1 MPMLSQ
7 DVKDA
12 AAGIEEQLIYDDDFT
27 PDLLQ
32 QYKSRAGSGSY
43 KVFLEPYKSGLSGT
57 GPLPMLR
64 NNMSNQHHIPLPI
77 ELQQRRKNDTQILSL
92 MGILPEINRVWVSID
107 NCLYLWNYTSP
118 NSDFELA
125 VKMDKDEGDFGADSA
140 IGGKSRR
147 SGGGAGAE
155 VNGSSKAN
163 KSSSSSTPAT
173 SPGRNAAGERAAGAS
188 SSSSI
193 AIVSVALSAPRPGIF
208 AADVK
213 YVLVVATTMHVALV
227 ALKLSGSIVSSA
239 RNAAAS
245 SRDVPRSAAA
255 GSLTYQSITYLQTQF
270 VVGTDNVLCRKVL
283 GTQTGR
289 VFMCGSDANLYEM
302 VYENADS
309 SWSAL
314 TGALPYRCV
323 KIKHSG
329 WNFSWRLSSVLP
341 PMLRAN
347 FGFDEYMVD
356 MCVDDARNVLY
367 TADSYGCLSVMYLGA
382 NGAEAV
388 YATHSFDI
396 FEECRRFLSSG
407 GGSSEGAP
415 PASSFNEDARLKGL
429 RVVSVHVITLTESRK
444 CHAVAIL
451 SNGVRVYL
459 RLVNADGTT
468 YLDDVGSTKRAATS
482 VSPTLATLAQ
492 QRGSLFPLG
501 PMSTTGPGGLSV
513 AFIRAPP
520 DKETIRKVQTAD
532 SIQDDG
538 FFPTVRSN
546 DALRVHTGLYC
557 KGILVL
563 ASESAPPRAN
573 SSSSV
578 MAFSGA
584 TGAGGE
590 GDQILALCDD
600 TWARDLGV
608 NAPGSS
614 TAALATSSQHRSS
627 LRESLSLLPLE
638 SGCTVHDIKEN
649 CSAINYG
656 VASQML
662 ALVQQSYTPMRQ
674 SMDDYKGVKV
684 LSFDPE
690 LNASEMPAL
699 PGAGLAP
706 GGRGASLGVAR
717 NALDQVPIQS
727 ELAFQHVPAPTF
739 ALQRQILVLESNGL
753 RVLQKLRPVDY
764 LYDSIRANLHNPEGL
779 RRILSII
786 SNGYGSEQYCAMCVG
801 LACGL
806 PCDAGGNPG
815 ISVAVLGG
823 GSHGRAHQR
832 NDPIREAALNC
843 LCLPSMPTSVPS
855 IRPGHV
861 LDPVTFSP
869 SSLNDTNVQCS
880 SVFRGF
886 QLFLSRLLRPLW
898 LRPVT
903 EEIQGRSIPAQ
914 YLSVELLMSIAT
926 PLHALQEVMLRRNM
940 FRSTILSNNRFSN
953 NLNVSGSS
961 SGGTA
966 LSLAAGSGPLANS
979 GSAGSSSGRAGMG
992 GINAANFAAMNV
1004 NQNLTADEIRSRL
1017 AQQYE
1022 DECICKLYRLLKRA
1036 LQSLHLIETL
1046 LVADQEWKLPVKW
1059 ADFRDT
1065 NFRKL
1070 VISVTTHERV
1080 KMSLRKLILDSSTDQ
1095 HKYTK
1100 GSLQIQGNLI
1110 PNLTR
1115 KLKVACYMYY
1125 SEGDAKWH
1133 EAEEGLASLEK
1144 VLAVSLSTVSPDV
1157 QRQARVTIQCLVD
1170 AACHWHDLDL
1180 VDPSQL
1186 GTGERT
1192 ELETKCEQLMRLGKI
1207 GRRGV
1212 PELCMAAARNF
1223 SRNGSDALIS
1233 SRASGQDGGDAA
1245 GDSIFGGA
1253 YDHEAFGSTS
1263 GSSDDKEVD
1272 DRGMY
1277 HGGSILTKAEMEK
1290 GRRAIYR
1297 TLLDCVLSVRAQAN
1311 AAARV
1316 TSSSAANIGATSTSN
1331 QVTLGFMENMFGVTI
1346 GAGASD
1352 FVSDATGSAAAAP
1365 LDVTEVEK
1373 AMLDMITDSIRC
1385 LDSSPVLSEEFL
1397 ELLCARLY
1405 TNNGRELLLQLP
1417 HPYVRA
1423 FLEQNDMDLLYR
1435 WFSVHGFYEQATQL
1449 MYTMATANG
1458 LDGAVVGGARTE
1470 TGPMNIASRI
1480 EFLQKAWHSA
1490 SVANSAAKY
1499 DYQAALQVA
1508 EAWQGALNGYA
1519 ALLQDMEHMNSR
1531 NAQGQGQGQGQE
1543 QERTDYTPF
1552 IQALRNEDVLSR
1564 INHSFVTQEAYQ
1576 AGDGASRDGS
1586 QSVLRA
1592 AAGSAEARWLSG
1604 MLKKWCLFE
1613 EYLLLH
1619 KAMQTSS
1626 AQLPGKEIGSL
1637 WRSIIYR

>member
-1 MPMLSQ
+1 M
-7 DVKDA
+7 
-12 AAGIEEQLIYDDDFT
+12 
-27 PDLLQ
+27 
-32 QYKSRAGSGSY
+32 
-43 KVFLEPYKSGLSGT
+43 FLEPYKSGLSGT

-64 NNMSNQHHIPLPI
+64 NNMSNQHHIPLPV
-77 ELQQRRKNDTQILSL
+77 ELQQRRKNETQILSL
-92 MGILPEINRVWVSID
+92 MGLLPEINRVWVSID

-125 VKMDKDEGDFGADSA
+125 VKMDKDEGDFDMESVVGSKGRR
-140 IGGKSRR
+140 GGPRNT
-147 SGGGAGAE
+147 G
-155 VNGSSKAN
+155 GSSKAN
-163 KSSSSSTPAT
+163 KASSGATPGGGSSPSR
-173 SPGRNAAGERAAGAS
+173 SAAGERTGGV

-193 AIVSVALSAPRPGIF
+193 AIVSVALTAPKPGIF

-227 ALKLSGSIVSSA
+227 ALKLSGTALSSTRSNVA
-239 RNAAAS
+239 VG
-245 SRDVPRSAAA
+245 SRDVPRSA
-255 GSLTYQSITYLQTQF
+255 GVGNNTYQSISYLQTQF
-270 VVGTDNVLCRKVL
+270 VIGTDNILCRKVL
-283 GTQTGR
+283 GTQGGR

-314 TGALPYRCV
+314 TGSMPYRCAKV
-323 KIKHSG
+323 KHSG
-329 WNFSWRLSSVLP
+329 WNFSWRLSSVMP

-367 TADSYGCLSVMYLGA
+367 TADSYGCLSVMYLGSA
-382 NGAEAV
+382 GAEAS
-388 YATHSFDI
+388 YATHSFDL
-396 FEECRRFLSSG
+396 FEECRRFLSAG
-407 GGSSEGAP
+407 GGGSEGAP
-415 PASSFNEDARLKGL
+415 PAASFNEDARMKGL
-429 RVVSVHVITLTESRK
+429 RIVSVHVVNLTESRK

-459 RLVNADGTT
+459 RLVNADGST

-482 VSPTLATLAQ
+482 MYPTLAIQPQ
-492 QRGSLFPLG
+492 QRGTLFPLG
-501 PMSTTGPGGLSV
+501 PMSTTGPGALAV
-513 AFIRAPP
+513 AFVRAPP
-520 DKETIRKVQTAD
+520 DKETIRKMQTEQ

-546 DALRVHTGLYC
+546 DALRVHTALYC
-557 KGILVL
+557 KGLLVL
-563 ASESAPPRAN
+563 ASEAAPTRPYSTSISMVSFAP
-573 SSSSV
+573 SSSS
-578 MAFSGA
+578 A
-584 TGAGGE
+584 AGGE
-590 GDQILALCDD
+590 GDQVLALCDD

-608 NAPGSS
+608 TAPGGS
-614 TAALATSSQHRSS
+614 TSALASSSQHRSS
-627 LRESLSLLPLE
+627 LREALSVLPLE
-638 SGCTVHDIKEN
+638 AGCAVHDIKEN
-649 CSAINYG
+649 CSALNFG

-674 SMDDYKGVKV
+674 SMDDYRGVKV
-684 LSFDPE
+684 QSFDPE
-690 LNASEMPAL
+690 LNASEVPAL
-699 PGAGLAP
+699 PCVAIAP
-706 GGRGASLGVAR
+706 GGRGASLGIAR

-727 ELAFQHVPAPTF
+727 ELALQHVPAPTF

-753 RVLQKLRPVDY
+753 RVMQKLRPVDY
-764 LYDSIRANLHNPEGL
+764 LYDAIRANMHNPEGL
-779 RRILSII
+779 RRILSTI
-786 SNGYGSEQYCAMCVG
+786 SNGYGSEQYCSMCVG

-815 ISVAVLGG
+815 ISVAVVGG
-823 GSHGRAHQR
+823 GSYGHAQGG
-832 NDPIREAALNC
+832 DPIREAALNC
-843 LCLPSMPTSVPS
+843 LVLPSMPTSVPS
-855 IRPGHV
+855 IRAGHI
-861 LDPVTFSP
+861 LDPVTFS
-869 SSLNDTNVQCS
+869 SNNLSDTNVQCS

-903 EEIQGRSIPAQ
+903 EEVRGRSIPAQ
-914 YLSVELLMSIAT
+914 YLSVELLMSMAT

-953 NLNVSGSS
+953 NLTVSGSS
-961 SGGTA
+961 SNSGSGM
-966 LSLAAGSGPLANS
+966 SLAAGSGPLANS
-979 GSAGSSSGRAGMG
+979 GSASSSSKLGMG

-1059 ADFRDT
+1059 SDFRDT
-1065 NFRKL
+1065 TFRKL

-1115 KLKVACYMYY
+1115 KLKSECYMYY

-1157 QRQARVTIQCLVD
+1157 QKQAKLTIQCLVD

-1186 GTGERT
+1186 GAGERT
-1192 ELETKCEQLMRLGKI
+1192 ELEAKCEQLMRLGKI

-1223 SRNGSDALIS
+1223 SRNSSDALTSGGSGS
-1233 SRASGQDGGDAA
+1233 SQQGMEFNGGDSL
-1245 GDSIFGGA
+1245 GGGGA
-1253 YDHEAFGSTS
+1253 YDHSAFGGAAS
-1263 GSSDDKEVD
+1263 SSDDKEVD

-1297 TLLDCVLSVRAQAN
+1297 TLLDCILSVRVQAN
-1311 AAARV
+1311 AAARAA
-1316 TSSSAANIGATSTSN
+1316 SASTASISATPTANRVNS
-1331 QVTLGFMENMFGVTI
+1331 GFMENVFGVTI

-1352 FVSDATGSAAAAP
+1352 FVGESAVSGSGTAAP

-1373 AMLDMITDSIRC
+1373 AMLDMINESIQY
-1385 LDSSPVLSEEFL
+1385 LGTSPALSEEFL

-1405 TNNGRELLLQLP
+1405 TNNGKELLLQLP

-1449 MYTMATANG
+1449 MYTMATATG
-1458 LDGAVVGGARTE
+1458 MDGAAAGGATAE
-1470 TGPMNIASRI
+1470 TGPGGVLNIASRI

-1508 EAWQGALNGYA
+1508 EAWLGALNGYT
-1519 ALLQDMEHMNSR
+1519 ALLHDLESMNNRNSAH
-1531 NAQGQGQGQGQE
+1531 NAQCAPG
-1543 QERTDYTPF
+1543 QERTDYSPF
-1552 IQALRNEDVLSR
+1552 INALRDEDVLSR
-1564 INHSFVTQEAYQ
+1564 INHSFVTQEVYQ
-1576 AGDGASRDGS
+1576 TGDGGSRDSS

-1592 AAGSAEARWLSG
+1592 AAASAEARWLSD

-1619 KAMQTSS
+1619 KSMQTSYS
-1626 AQLPGKEIGSL
+1626 QLPAKEIGSL